1 MKEFAAQSDL
11 ANIRRR
17 ESSRSLGSDSSSSCS
32 SPASSFNSPPIPRR
46 ASTSALK
53 TARSQDQSPIQE
65 EEEEV
70 AGKSLRKTLTR
81 KLSSF
86 IEAESPHSGWSGM
99 GSLSSLKGSLGL
111 SPGKRVN
118 KDTEEEEAGNTL
130 KKRLSRRLSS
140 IFDGVSQ
147 ISEAGFFSS
156 SSSSSPSPTTD
167 TTTSIMEA
175 RLVKRGDLPICWLDM
190 MASSTSTKRA
200 NVPNSDLLTR
210 LASRVYTRHL
220 ARQVLRLLS
229 KQDLLAMR
237 AVCSSWRSLC
247 HQEIASGEA

>member
-1 MKEFAAQSDL
+1 MKEFVGQSDV

-17 ESSRSLGSDSSSSCS
+17 ESSRSLGSDSPSSCS
-32 SPASSFNSPPIPRR
+32 SPASSFNSPSIPRR

-65 EEEEV
+65 EEEED
-70 AGKSLRKTLTR
+70 AGKSLSLRRTLTR

-86 IEAESPHSGWSGM
+86 IEAESPHSGWNGM

-118 KDTEEEEAGNTL
+118 KDTEEEEEAGNTL

-140 IFDGVSQ
+140 LFDGVSQ

-156 SSSSSPSPTTD
+156 SSSSSPSPTAD

-175 RLVKRGDLPICWLDM
+175 RHVKRGDLPICWLDM

-220 ARQVLRLLS
+220 ARQVLRHLS
-229 KQDLLAMR
+229 KQVA
-237 AVCSSWRSLC
+237 
-247 HQEIASGEA
+247 

>member
-1 MKEFAAQSDL
+1 MKEYVAQSDV

-32 SPASSFNSPPIPRR
+32 SPASSFNSPSIPRR

-70 AGKSLRKTLTR
+70 AGKSLSLRRTLTR

-86 IEAESPHSGWSGM
+86 IEAESPHLGWNGM

-140 IFDGVSQ
+140 LFDGVSQ

-156 SSSSSPSPTTD
+156 SSSSSPSPTAD
-167 TTTSIMEA
+167 TTASIMEA

-190 MASSTSTKRA
+190 MASSTCTKRA

-229 KQDLLAMR
+229 KQVA
-237 AVCSSWRSLC
+237 
-247 HQEIASGEA
+247 